1 MKGRDSSRSHAW
13 AIIIMMHECI
23 SIIDDRSIETATTS
37 RDDDARA
44 VGDDVDGDV
53 VERCRRRARRW

>member
-1 MKGRDSSRSHAW
+1 MRGQS
-13 AIIIMMHECI
+13 IMMNA
-23 SIIDDRSIETATTS
+23 SIIDVRSIETATTS

-53 VERCRRRARRW
+53 VERCRRR

>member
-13 AIIIMMHECI
+13 AIMMHACT
-23 SIIDDRSIETATTS
+23 SIIDDRSIETVTTS

-44 VGDDVDGDV
+44 VGDDLDGDV
-53 VERCRRRARRW
+53 VERCRRRARRR

>member
-1 MKGRDSSRSHAW
+1 
-13 AIIIMMHECI
+13 MMHACT
-23 SIIDDRSIETATTS
+23 SIIDDRSIETVTTS